1 MFLFIS
7 TPEIVF
13 ILVIVLM
20 LFGADKIPDIAREAG
35 KGMRQ
40 IRNATNQIKHE
51 IQQSGQQ
58 NIDISSVEKVKQDI
72 ESIKND
78 FEETEK
84 RIKRQL

>member
-78 FEETEK
+78 FEEAEK